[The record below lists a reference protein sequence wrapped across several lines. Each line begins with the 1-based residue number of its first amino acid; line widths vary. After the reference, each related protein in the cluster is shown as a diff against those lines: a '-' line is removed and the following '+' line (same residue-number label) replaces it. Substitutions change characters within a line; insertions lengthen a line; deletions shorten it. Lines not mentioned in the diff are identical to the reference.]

1 MHWQIGELGLNNV
14 FRDIIIAG
22 KDKTKYYSKVSNLK
36 LIVGDTENDID
47 AANTLGITSVAVLS
61 GIRDADIIR
70 LSCPG
75 FIEESVASIDF
86 PRIMKQ

>member
-1 MHWQIGELGLNNV
+1 MRRIHLE
-14 FRDIIIAG
+14 F
-22 KDKTKYYSKVSNLK
+22 
-36 LIVGDTENDID
+36 
-47 AANTLGITSVAVLS
+47 TSVAVLS